1 MSTTRE
7 GAEVRAQALASIG
20 IRHVGVC
27 IDGSPI
33 SERILPH
40 GLAMARAF
48 GATLTVLHVLEPH
61 RPNDRPTS
69 TDLLEWEIRRTDAL
83 RRLDGISAEYGSPE
97 LPVETE
103 LLEGRAAEEI
113 CGWVASHHVDLTVLC
128 SHGRSGWTDWSL
140 ASTAKKL
147 IEGLAGVTLLVPA
160 SALQE
165 PLKREVIYERIL
177 VPLDASPRAESV
189 LPVAAHLARAHGSEL
204 VLSHVVPV
212 PELTAPVPLDEE
224 ELKLEQHLVGRN
236 TRVAESYLALVSG
249 RLAGQGLR
257 ARTILADDDDVRFG
271 LLRCISEERP
281 DLIVLSGH
289 GRSGRTDLP
298 LGSIANFL
306 LEQATAPLLIVR
318 EEADGGD
325 SVIPKHR
332 RADSGRAPSLATT

>member
-1 MSTTRE
+1 MSTTPE
-7 GAEVRAQALASIG
+7 GPEARAETLTSMGVH
-20 IRHVGVC
+20 HVGVC
-27 IDGSPI
+27 IDGSPV
-33 SERILPH
+33 SERILSH

-48 GATLTVLHVLEPH
+48 GATLTVLHVLEPQ

-165 PLKREVIYERIL
+165 PPKREVIYERIL

-189 LPVAAHLARAHGSEL
+189 LPVAAHLARVHDSEL

-236 TRVAESYLALVSG
+236 TRVAETYLALVSG

-257 ARTILADDDDVRFG
+257 ARTVLADDDDVRFG

-281 DLIVLSGH
+281 DLVVLSGH

-298 LGSIANFL
+298 LGSIASFL
-306 LEQATAPLLIVR
+306 LEHATAPVLIVR

-332 RADSGRAPSLATT
+332 DSDSGRPPSLATT